1 MQILTRFSKFKLTDD
16 ALNGQKQVEF
26 WNITTESKNTKRT
39 DEEKSKDF
47 IDNPEVPP
55 LE

>member
-1 MQILTRFSKFKLTDD
+1 MSNLLIQILTCFSKFKLTDD

-26 WNITTESKNTKRT
+26 WNITTERT
-39 DEEKSKDF
+39 ENEKSEEF